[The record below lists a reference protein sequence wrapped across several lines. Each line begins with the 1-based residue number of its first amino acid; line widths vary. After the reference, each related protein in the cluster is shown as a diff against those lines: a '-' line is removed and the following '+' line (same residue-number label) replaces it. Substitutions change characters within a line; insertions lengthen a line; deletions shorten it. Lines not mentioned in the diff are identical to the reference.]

1 MIKFKKFTVCMFNL
15 RIIHHHQK
23 IDREQTNKSHLS
35 QQQLH
40 LRNTSIQTIQ
50 TIKKTPIT
58 DKEQYN
64 SFLVTTDSS
73 LFESTDKRRS
83 IGRRETSVSLR

>member
-1 MIKFKKFTVCMFNL
+1 MEYYRNRSNNNRNKRSDIIKFKKFTVCMFNL
-15 RIIHHHQK
+15 RAIHHHQK

-50 TIKKTPIT
+50 
-58 DKEQYN
+58 
-64 SFLVTTDSS
+64 
-73 LFESTDKRRS
+73 
-83 IGRRETSVSLR
+83 

>member
-1 MIKFKKFTVCMFNL
+1 MIFPPHEKYYRNTSNNNRNKRTDIIKFKKFTVCMFNL
-15 RIIHHHQK
+15 RTIHHHQK

-50 TIKKTPIT
+50 
-58 DKEQYN
+58 
-64 SFLVTTDSS
+64 
-73 LFESTDKRRS
+73 
-83 IGRRETSVSLR
+83 